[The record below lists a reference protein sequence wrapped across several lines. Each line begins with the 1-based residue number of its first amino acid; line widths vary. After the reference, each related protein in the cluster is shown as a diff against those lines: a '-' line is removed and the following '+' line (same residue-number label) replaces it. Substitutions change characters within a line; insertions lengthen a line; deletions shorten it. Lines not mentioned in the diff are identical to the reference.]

1 MDLNSIIDN
10 YLNGEPIFI
19 DEIPCKSKNYL
30 RQELKRYTDNGILV
44 RLYNGVYYKRYKTIL
59 GTEGKVSIDKYL
71 DKVYL
76 NNFKNGF
83 YSGLTLAN
91 MYGFTT
97 QNPAVIEVTSNK
109 ATTKQRKQNIEGYT
123 IIIYKPIC
131 KINDENLSSLQ
142 FLELMKDI
150 NKYSELEGEE
160 YKSKLRD
167 FIIKTNV
174 NFNCV
179 KEYISLYPPIVYK
192 NIYEGG
198 LMNELL

>member
-1 MDLNSIIDN
+1 MDLNLIIDK

-19 DEIPCKSKNYL
+19 DEIPCNSKNYL

-59 GTEGKVSIDKYL
+59 GTEGRVSIDKYI

-76 NNFKNGF
+76 NDFKNGF
-83 YSGLTLAN
+83 YTGLTLAN

-97 QNPAVIEVTSNK
+97 QNPATIEVSSNK

-123 IIIYKPIC
+123 IIVYKPTFE
-131 KINDENLSSLQ
+131 INEDNLSALQ
-142 FLELMKDI
+142 FLDLMKDI
-150 NKYSELEGEE
+150 DKYSEIKGEE
-160 YKSKLRD
+160 YKCKLNNFVD
-167 FIIKTNV
+167 KTKV
-174 NFNCV
+174 NFEYV
-179 KEYISLYPPIVYK
+179 KKYISSYPLIVYK

>member
-1 MDLNSIIDN
+1 MDLNSIIDK

-19 DEIPCKSKNYL
+19 DEIPCNSKNYL
-30 RQELKRYTDNGILV
+30 RQELKKYTDNGILV

-59 GTEGKVSIDKYL
+59 GTEGKVSIDKYI

-76 NNFKNGF
+76 NDFKNGF
-83 YSGLTLAN
+83 YTGLTLAN

-97 QNPAVIEVTSNK
+97 QNPAAIEVSSNK

-123 IIIYKPIC
+123 IIVYKPTFE
-131 KINDENLSSLQ
+131 INEDNLSALQ
-142 FLELMKDI
+142 FLDLMKDI
-150 NKYSELEGEE
+150 DKYSEIKGEE
-160 YKSKLRD
+160 YKCKLKN
-167 FIIKTNV
+167 FVHKTKV
-174 NFNCV
+174 NFEYV
-179 KEYISLYPPIVYK
+179 KKYISSYPPIVYK

>member
-1 MDLNSIIDN
+1 MDLNSIIDK

-19 DEIPCKSKNYL
+19 DEIPCNSKNYL
-30 RQELKRYTDNGILV
+30 RQELKKYTDNGILV

-59 GTEGKVSIDKYL
+59 GTEGKVSIDKYI

-76 NNFKNGF
+76 NDFKNGF
-83 YSGLTLAN
+83 YTGLTLAN

-97 QNPAVIEVTSNK
+97 QNPAAIEVSSNK

-123 IIIYKPIC
+123 IIVYKPTFE
-131 KINDENLSSLQ
+131 INEDNLSALQ
-142 FLELMKDI
+142 FLDLMKDI
-150 NKYSELEGEE
+150 DKYSEIKGEE
-160 YKSKLRD
+160 YKCKLNN
-167 FIIKTNV
+167 FVHKTKV
-174 NFNCV
+174 NFEYV
-179 KEYISLYPPIVYK
+179 KKYISSYPLIVYK

>member
-1 MDLNSIIDN
+1 MDLNLIIDK

-19 DEIPCKSKNYL
+19 DEIPCNSKNYL

-59 GTEGKVSIDKYL
+59 GTEGKVSIDKYI

-76 NNFKNGF
+76 NDFKNGF
-83 YSGLTLAN
+83 YTGLTLAN

-97 QNPAVIEVTSNK
+97 QNPAAIEVSSNK

-123 IIIYKPIC
+123 IIVYKPTFE
-131 KINDENLSSLQ
+131 INEDNLSALQ
-142 FLELMKDI
+142 FLDLMKDI
-150 NKYSELEGEE
+150 DKYSEIKGEE
-160 YKSKLRD
+160 YKCKLNN
-167 FIIKTNV
+167 FVHKTKV
-174 NFNCV
+174 NFEYV
-179 KEYISLYPPIVYK
+179 KKYISSYPLIVYK